1 MMQPTISVIIK
12 DNQLP
17 RLMAAAPADADRA
30 LRVLANE
37 GRNKWVLLIHE
48 SPPTGRSYTRG
59 TVQHVASSPGNPPRS
74 DTGTYINSINVQP
87 AGTLRYEIR
96 DGVLYGVLLEFGTD
110 NMEARPS
117 AGPMALWLEGQ
128 VPDVFDEFLK

>member
-1 MMQPTISVIIK
+1 MQPTISVIVK

-17 RLMAAAPADADRA
+17 RLKAAAPADADRA

-37 GRNKWVLLIHE
+37 GLNKWKLLIHE

-59 TVQHVASSPGNPPRS
+59 TVTHVASSPGNPPRS
-74 DTGTYINSINVQP
+74 DTASLINSLNVQS
-87 AGTLRYEIR
+87 AGHLRYEIR
-96 DGVLYGVLLEFGTD
+96 DGVAHGVLMEFGTD
-110 NMEARPS
+110 DVEARPS

-128 VPDVFDEFLK
+128 VEDVFAKFLG